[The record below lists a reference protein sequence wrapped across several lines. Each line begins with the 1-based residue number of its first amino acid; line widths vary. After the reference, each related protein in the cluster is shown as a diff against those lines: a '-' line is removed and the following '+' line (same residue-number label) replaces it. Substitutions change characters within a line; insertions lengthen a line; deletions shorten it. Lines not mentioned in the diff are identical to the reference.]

1 MRTGNS
7 KKNKVIRQL
16 KDIAYELR
24 DTAAML
30 LGAVLDSKKNDKINI
45 KIGDRV
51 SQIWVRVKW
60 EQ

>member
-51 SQIWVRVKW
+51 SQIWVRVK
-60 EQ
+60 